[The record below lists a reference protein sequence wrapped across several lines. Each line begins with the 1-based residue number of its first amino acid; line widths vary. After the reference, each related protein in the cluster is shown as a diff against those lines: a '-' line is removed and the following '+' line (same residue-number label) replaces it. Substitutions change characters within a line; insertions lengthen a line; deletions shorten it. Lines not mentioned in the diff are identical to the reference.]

1 MLTKTVDHNVTVW
14 RLQVVQ
20 CSSDKPGIFRGP
32 MCTECIMQH
41 NLYSMWA
48 KNEREIKL
56 KRGEGKK
63 EKGRGGKG
71 R

>member
-1 MLTKTVDHNVTVW
+1 VYRVHNAAQLILDVG
-14 RLQVVQ
+14 
-20 CSSDKPGIFRGP
+20 K
-32 MCTECIMQH
+32 
-41 NLYSMWA
+41 
-48 KNEREIKL
+48 EREIKL